1 MELGHEF
8 VKYSDLLFKQI
19 EGRAKQKPDT
29 VEMLFATLN
38 RAREIFEMHYGSWN
52 KLTREME
59 AKMSR
64 VKELRSFND
73 VMPK

>member
-1 MELGHEF
+1 
-8 VKYSDLLFKQI
+8 
-19 EGRAKQKPDT
+19 
-29 VEMLFATLN
+29 MLFATLN